1 MWQRQKMKATL
12 KQQKPDRDEV
22 MGAELDRLE
31 QLAMDLLTELR
42 WIRRGLRRKSKRPV
56 SG

>member
-1 MWQRQKMKATL
+1 
-12 KQQKPDRDEV
+12 

-42 WIRRGLRRKSKRPV
+42 WIRRGLRRKSNRPA